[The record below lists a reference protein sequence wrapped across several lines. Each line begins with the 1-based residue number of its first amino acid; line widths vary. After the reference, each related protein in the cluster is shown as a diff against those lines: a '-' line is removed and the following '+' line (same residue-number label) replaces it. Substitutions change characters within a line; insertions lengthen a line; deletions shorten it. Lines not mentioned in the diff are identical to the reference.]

1 MKKVGNHNSF
11 SRILLFCLAFSL
23 SFTLSTFAQ
32 AAAAPVAGTTTAP
45 AAGATDAAAA
55 PAAGAGDP
63 AKGKEM
69 FNTLCA
75 ACHKLDDRSTGPA
88 LRGVADKHDRA
99 WIYKWV
105 RNSSEM
111 IKAGD
116 PEAVKLF
123 AENNNSVMTP
133 FPQLTDADID
143 NIMAYTSLPKEPTGP
158 GTASVASTG
167 GDNSGS
173 GDGVSNTLILVALAV
188 VLGVLIVMLVL
199 VNKTL
204 RRIAANNGVAIV
216 EKEKGTPLWKS
227 YIKNQFLVLVTV
239 ILLLLS
245 SSYFLYGY
253 LMQVGVDQGYEP
265 IQPIHFS
272 HKIHAGDNGIDCK
285 YCHSAARTS
294 KNSGIPSLN
303 VCMNC
308 HKNISEF
315 NGDKDSTYVEYSKGF
330 YTAEI
335 QKLYNAVGWDKTAQK
350 YTGTQRP
357 VKWVRI
363 HNLPDFAYFNHS
375 QHVSV
380 AGVEC
385 QTCHGP
391 VETFEVMK
399 QHAPLTMGW
408 CINCH
413 RETDVKVEGN
423 DYYKNIHEEL
433 AKKYGVQKLTAAN
446 MGGTEC
452 GKCHY

>member
-11 SRILLFCLAFSL
+11 TRILFFCLAFSL
-23 SFTLSTFAQ
+23 SFSLPSIAQ
-32 AAAAPVAGTTTAP
+32 ETAAPEGTDAAVAAAAAPE
-45 AAGATDAAAA
+45 
-55 PAAGAGDP
+55 AGAGDA
-63 AKGKEM
+63 AKGKEL

-75 ACHKLDDRSTGPA
+75 ACHKLDAKSTGPA

-99 WIYKWV
+99 WLYKWV

-116 PEAVKLF
+116 PAAVKLF

-143 NIMAYTSLPKEPTGP
+143 NIMAYTSQPPITIKTPP
-158 GTASVASTG
+158 AATG
-167 GDNSGS
+167 GSEASAG
-173 GDGVSNTLILVALAV
+173 GDVSSNLILGAL
-188 VLGVLIVMLVL
+188 VLVLLVLIAMLFL

-204 RRIAANNGVAIV
+204 RRVTANNGIVVV
-216 EKEKGTPLWKS
+216 EKDKGVSLWKS
-227 YIKNQFLVLVTV
+227 YVKNQFLVLVTV
-239 ILLLLS
+239 ILLLLAS
-245 SSYFLYGY
+245 TYFLYGY
-253 LMQVGVDQGYEP
+253 LMQVGMDQNYEP

-315 NGDKDSTYVEYSKGF
+315 QGDADSTYVEYSKEF

-335 QKLYNAVGWDKTAQK
+335 QKLYDAVGWDKAAQK
-350 YTGTQRP
+350 YTGNQRP

-391 VETFEVMK
+391 VETFEIMK
-399 QHAPLTMGW
+399 QHSPLTMGW

-413 RETDVKVEGN
+413 RETDVQMEGN
-423 DYYKNIHEEL
+423 DYYKKIHDEL
-433 AKKYGVQKLTAAN
+433 AKKYGVQNLTAAQ

-452 GKCHY
+452 GKCHF

>member
-11 SRILLFCLAFSL
+11 SRILLFCLALSL
-23 SFTLSTFAQ
+23 SFSFAIYGQ
-32 AAAAPVAGTTTAP
+32 DAAP
-45 AAGATDAAAA
+45 AAEAAATEAA
-55 PAAGAGDP
+55 PAAGAADA
-63 AKGKEM
+63 AKGKEL

-75 ACHKLDDRSTGPA
+75 ACHKLDAKSTGPA
-88 LRGVADKHDRA
+88 LRGVAAKHDTQWLYR
-99 WIYKWV
+99 WI

-116 PEAVKLF
+116 PMAVKLF
-123 AENNNSVMTP
+123 AENNNAVMTP
-133 FPQLTDADID
+133 FPQLSDQDID
-143 NIMAYTSLPKEPTGP
+143 DILAYTSQEKAAPPKPDN
-158 GTASVASTG
+158 TAG
-167 GDNSGS
+167 GGS
-173 GDGVSNTLILVALAV
+173 GGAADGGLSNTLVLGALIL

-199 VNKTL
+199 VNRTL
-204 RRIAANNGVAIV
+204 RRVAAANGVEVV
-216 EKEKGTPLWKS
+216 EKEPSMPIWKA
-227 YIKNQFLVLVTV
+227 YAKNQFLVFVTV
-239 ILLLLS
+239 IFLMLA
-245 SSYFLYGY
+245 SSYFVYGFF
-253 LMQVGVDQGYEP
+253 MQVGVDQGYEP

-285 YCHSAARTS
+285 YCHSSARVS
-294 KNSGIPSLN
+294 KTSGIPSLN

-308 HKNISEF
+308 HKNISDF
-315 NGDKDSTYVEYSKGF
+315 QGDADSTYVEYSKEF

-335 QKLYNAVGWDKTAQK
+335 QKLYDAVGWDKASQQ
-350 YTGTQRP
+350 YTGKQKP

-380 AGVEC
+380 AGIEC

-391 VETFEVMK
+391 VETMEVMR
-399 QHAPLTMGW
+399 QHSPLTMGW

-433 AKKYGVQKLTAAN
+433 ARKYGVQKLTAAN

>member
-1 MKKVGNHNSF
+1 MKKVGNHTSF

-23 SFTLSTFAQ
+23 SFSITSYAQ
-32 AAAAPVAGTTTAP
+32 DAAAPAP
-45 AAGATDAAAA
+45 AADAAAA
-55 PAAGAGDP
+55 PAEGAGDP
-63 AKGKEM
+63 AKGKEL

-75 ACHKLDDRSTGPA
+75 ACHKLDAKSTGPA
-88 LRGVADKHDRA
+88 LRGVADRHDRA

-105 RNSSEM
+105 ANSSAM

-116 PEAVKLF
+116 PAAVKLF
-123 AENNNSVMTP
+123 AENNNAVMTP
-133 FPQLTDADID
+133 FPQLSSGDID
-143 NIMAYTSLPKEPTGP
+143 NIMAYTSEVAAVVPKSPVP
-158 GTASVASTG
+158 GGEGADA
-167 GDNSGS
+167 SGS
-173 GDGVSNTLILVALAV
+173 AMSNNLVLAALVV

-199 VNKTL
+199 VKRTL
-204 RRIAANNGVAIV
+204 TRISSANGIDVAKEPGVSV
-216 EKEKGTPLWKS
+216 WKA
-227 YIKNQFLVLVTV
+227 YAKNQFLVLVTV
-239 ILLLLS
+239 ILLMLA

-253 LMQVGVDQGYEP
+253 LMQVGVDKGYEP

-285 YCHSAARTS
+285 YCHSSARVS
-294 KNSGIPSLN
+294 KTSGIPSLN

-315 NGDKDSTYVEYSKGF
+315 QGDKDSTYVDHSKEFYSG
-330 YTAEI
+330 EI
-335 QKLYNAVGWDKTAQK
+335 KKLYDAVGWDATAQK
-350 YTGTQRP
+350 YTGKQKP

-363 HNLPDFAYFNHS
+363 HNLPDFVYFNHS

-391 VETFEVMK
+391 VETMEVMK

-413 RETDVKVEGN
+413 RTTDVKVEGN
-423 DYYKNIHEEL
+423 DYYKKIHDEL
-433 AKKYGVQKLTAAN
+433 AKKYGVVKLTAAN